1 MTNAEILAE
10 LDDIMARLM
19 EADTAPSIMARLAA
33 LRASIARKPADPP
46 SPFSGGGPGE
56 EK

>member
-10 LDDIMARLM
+10 LDAIIVQIT
-19 EADTAPSIMARLAA
+19 DTAIKARLAA
-33 LRASIARKPADPP
+33 IRAAIARKPADPP

-56 EK
+56 K

>member
-19 EADTAPSIMARLAA
+19 EANTAPSIMARLAA
-33 LRASIARKPADPP
+33 LRAAIARKPADPP
-46 SPFSGGGPGE
+46 SPLSGGGPGE
-56 EK
+56 E

>member
-19 EADTAPSIMARLAA
+19 EAETAPSIMARLAA
-33 LRASIARKPADPP
+33 LRAGIARRPADGPQP
-46 SPFSGGGPGE
+46 LSGGGPPDR
-56 EK
+56 